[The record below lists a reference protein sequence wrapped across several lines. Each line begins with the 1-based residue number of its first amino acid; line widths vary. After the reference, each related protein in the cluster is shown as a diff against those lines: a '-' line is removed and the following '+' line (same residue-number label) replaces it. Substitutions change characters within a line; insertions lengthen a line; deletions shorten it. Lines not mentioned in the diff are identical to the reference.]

1 MASSAASS
9 ATATIVYQDGDREET
24 LVRPPEY
31 KDQGLI
37 EKMYENGIHV
47 GFDASILCDG
57 DIVFC
62 AQGEEKGI
70 YTIDYWFASNTLKF
84 HTGELS
90 IVPICQTA
98 WKRSDCETEY
108 LNLLAHNLILLR
120 GGEGHPNRMGPV
132 ASCIARL
139 CRKWKQQR
147 TEAKRT
153 REEGEGEPEAKRRR
167 REGPERPVPPAIRG
181 EDADLALRQAQLSV
195 QFGTTN
201 EAAKAKRF
209 AKFLRAKMCAR

>member
-1 MASSAASS
+1 MMASSAASGAN
-9 ATATIVYQDGDREET
+9 ATVIYRNWTDGAFGEPAEEET

-70 YTIDYWFASNTLKF
+70 YTIDYWFSSNTLQF

-98 WKRSDCETEY
+98 HEIKVPSDEHICKSADETDCA
-108 LNLLAHNLILLR
+108 LFAHNLILLR
-120 GGEGHPNRMGPV
+120 GGEDHPHRMGPV

-139 CRKWKQQR
+139 CRKWKQQKQQR

-153 REEGEGEPEAKRRR
+153 REGELEAKRCR
-167 REGPERPVPPAIRG
+167 REQG
-181 EDADLALRQAQLSV
+181 DYL
-195 QFGTTN
+195 QF
-201 EAAKAKRF
+201 E
-209 AKFLRAKMCAR
+209 AKMQIALSSERNSLYNLV